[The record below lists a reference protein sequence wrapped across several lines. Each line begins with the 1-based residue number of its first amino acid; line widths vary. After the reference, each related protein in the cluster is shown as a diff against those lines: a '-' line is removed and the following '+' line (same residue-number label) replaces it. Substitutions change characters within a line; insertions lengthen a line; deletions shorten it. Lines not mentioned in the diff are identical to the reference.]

1 MHFAKHTEYASE
13 QICQLMYFE
22 PHPFFLDAAQ
32 SFTVAKAKLSP
43 SIRSMPS
50 IRTLHAKHPHFACQA
65 SALWMPACV
74 LWMPVTGSG

>member
-22 PHPFFLDAAQ
+22 PHPFFKHLFFLDAAQ

-50 IRTLHAKHPHFACQA
+50 MRTLHAE
-65 SALWMPACV
+65 ACV
-74 LWMPVTGSG
+74 LCMPDTGSG